1 MLPSLFTKKMNK
13 RELNAELRRWEAF
26 YANKGIEKDVYQIFL
41 NYAKPLLLQDLPV
54 IFDYIHLAGLLG
66 LSPEF
71 ILRIVNSPESFYRE
85 FEIPKRSGGKR
96 KIISPYDSLKYV
108 QRWILENILCKVKV
122 SGCAHGFVF
131 QRSIITNATYHLQGK
146 NLLKIDLKD
155 FFPSI
160 PKSFVIR
167 VFQILGYSYKVSVY
181 LACICCYDECLPQG
195 APTSPMLSN
204 IISRHLDNRLKG
216 LAKKSGNVYTRY
228 ADDIAFSGDNITIGF
243 ATTVKRIVEE
253 CGFQINE
260 NKVRLYNA
268 NGSKILTGLSLAN
281 GILKLPRNTRRKLEQ
296 ELYYIKKYGLYAH
309 INHEKIRNPRYLES
323 MIGRLNFWLMVE
335 PDNEFV
341 KGAKDYLID
350 ILKEKHLKLKS

>member
-1 MLPSLFTKKMNK
+1 MNK
-13 RELNAELRRWEAF
+13 RELNIELKRWKAF
-26 YANKGIEKDVYQIFL
+26 YKEKGIDKEVYQKIL
-41 NYAKPLLLQDLPV
+41 DYVKPLLQQDLPV

-66 LSPEF
+66 LNPEF
-71 ILRIVNSPESFYRE
+71 ITRIINSSESFYRE

-122 SGCAHGFVF
+122 SGCAHGFVS
-131 QRSIITNATYHLQGK
+131 QRSIVTNATYHLQGK

-160 PKSFVIR
+160 PKNYVIR
-167 VFQILGYSYKVSVY
+167 VFQKLGYSYKVSVC

-228 ADDIAFSGDNITIGF
+228 ADDIAFSGDNITISF
-243 ATTVKRIVEE
+243 VTTVKKIVED

-260 NKVRLYNA
+260 SKVRLYNA

-281 GILKLPRNTRRKLEQ
+281 GTLKLPRNTRRQLEQ

-309 INHEKIRNPRYLES
+309 INHNKIRNPKYLES
-323 MIGRLNFWLMVE
+323 MIGKLNFWLMVE
-335 PDNEFV
+335 PENKFV
-341 KGAKDYLID
+341 KSAKSYLIN
-350 ILKEKHLKLKS
+350 ILKGKQLILKG